1 MVHEDLIPLCCAY
14 LELMKLVFITS
25 ATTDRIMQALGHMID
40 QSLNLPSES
49 EVRTTF
55 SLGLGLNSYVQH
67 FTTLDAGVPRMWA
80 SIFSIAGQ
88 FGGLAPYLEA
98 VLTLVKSTHLDLKYQ
113 NLNPLVGVLIDNL
126 HSPSH
131 PLRKLSLQILGALF
145 QKVHH
150 QQADT
155 ITTALAIESSPLDLQ
170 SARSVSMNVRKL
182 ASQYKS
188 VSSDLWL
195 QRAIPHFC
203 FGLLTFKLSQLWTN
217 AIDALKEI
225 CETKTGEDVVS
236 QQAFRWLEQPESA
249 ILTDENSRTKELQR
263 EPLSPFQCSN
273 LMNMDRVTESDLK
286 DMKMAS
292 ELIRTNF
299 ETAHRFAP
307 QSVAGA
313 PSLALKV
320 LLGVPHV
327 AEKRSRQLVPMFLR
341 WATDT
346 MEEDAFDASEN
357 MEDSV
362 VTKDPSHPKLA
373 RKDQKA
379 MLNLVGCFNNPRVLY
394 RSSEVF
400 EALRNLLANGDVEV
414 QKSAL
419 EAIFTW
425 KLQGIQPYQ
434 DNLINLLDDARFREE
449 ISTFVHIDDRVS
461 TIQDDH
467 RHELVPVLLR
477 ILYGKIIARTGTA
490 SGKRGQTTK
499 RRAVLEAL
507 SRFGEGD
514 LREFVKIA
522 LGPLNSLQIIDK
534 SCVIESILTQE
545 TLSTRKQVGLINMM
559 KDMLETLGS
568 QLSPFTPN
576 LAESLL
582 YCMVK
587 AVRAI
592 ATSSEAPAQEVGD
605 GAQISLLKTIRQ
617 TGFQCLTLMFS
628 HCSAKELKPYLP
640 VIFTELVGPRL
651 ETLAIDTAQSV
662 SGMLRLFS
670 TWTWSQ
676 ETALFLVDYNPT
688 VVKSIIKC
696 LDVPSA
702 KDEVKLFVLE
712 EILKRIINLLQPTD
726 VLTKAVNDFDHG
738 TITKK
743 LFHPNMDD
751 ILNSV
756 GGLLRGSPS
765 KELLR
770 SAIQLVSMLAP
781 LVEGSSQVANLIEV
795 STFLLDQPSHRV
807 SPISKGDLLRVLQH
821 FVPLYEF
828 APGDALQDRIF
839 RTVSSLFGY
848 FKDRANREILSRV
861 LSVLAEGD
869 EELRNVASLCVSLN
883 SFSAQKVD
891 EPDFDE
897 RLKAFNLINEDQF
910 QSFSLK
916 QWRPLVYNMIY
927 YVRDNEELAIR
938 SNASFALRR
947 FVETNKVDPRKT
959 QELDSDLVQRILL
972 PALRNGASESSEL
985 VRTEYLGIMAHLVR
999 HNPDWEEVSDMS
1011 VLLVKDDEEA
1021 SFFGNVLHIQQHRR
1035 LRALRRLGA
1044 EARSGHLGSANVA
1057 HFFMPLI
1064 EHFVFDKA
1072 DDESAH
1078 NLSAETVLTIGSL
1091 TSSLEWPQFRALFR
1105 RYSGYIQNKPDLE
1118 KTVIKLLGV
1127 IIDAFTY
1134 AAGVK
1139 ESETQQEAQDGATIT
1154 DIEKPS
1160 MRSTLSITMPK
1171 QEKLS
1176 EDLSNNLL
1184 PSLVKYLH
1192 EKDESTVSL
1201 RVPVAVSVVK
1211 LLKLLPADHLKD
1223 RLPPIL
1229 TDVCH
1234 ILRSRAQESRDLTR
1248 KTLVDIST
1256 LIGPACFG
1264 FVLKE
1269 LRSSL
1274 VRGYQLHVLSF
1285 TVHSLLVATAPI
1297 FKPGDLDYCLPQIVA
1312 IVMDDIFGA
1321 TGQEKDAEEY
1331 ISKMKEVKSS
1341 KSYDSMELVAKTA
1354 TVSHFVHLIRPLQTL
1369 LQEKLDLKMVK
1380 KIDELLRRIGV
1391 GLLRNEATKDRQVL
1405 VFCHEIIREVYKT
1418 GEASGERSSREDQRM
1433 KKFLINAKGA
1443 NKYGQRG
1450 TTTSYNYKLAR
1461 FSLDVLRSILHK
1473 YDALQTP
1480 ANISGFLPIMGDA
1493 IVRSNEE
1500 IQMSALRLL
1509 TAIIKVPL
1517 KAIDDNAPIYVAECV
1532 KIFKST
1538 ISTNTEIA
1546 QAALKL
1552 VSAILR
1558 ERRNVEIRENDLA
1571 SLLKRLIPDLEE
1583 PDRQGVAFNFLKAVI
1598 ARKIVIAEVYEVLD
1612 TVATIMVTNQTR
1624 GARDLARG
1632 VYFQFIMDYPQGK
1645 GRFSKQLGFL
1655 VKNLDYKHQE
1665 GRQSVMEAI
1674 HLLFLKVGEDM
1685 VQDIIRTF
1693 FVPLVMVIVNDESS
1707 QCREMA
1713 GALLKTIFERADV
1726 EKTQSMLSLLRSW
1739 LGQAD
1744 QPLLSRVALHSYCL
1758 FLDTKGSK
1766 GGKEI
1771 PLLQQHIGQILRA
1784 NLADT
1789 DGADWELLYFA
1800 LQAFAKICQLFPS
1813 SAFATNAAPIWASI
1827 RQSLSFPH
1835 AWVKLSAARLIG
1847 TYFADFARTNAN
1859 THEIQLPI
1867 KGSGGL
1873 WLTELEL
1880 TSITLTSLNSLKVPN
1895 VSSEL
1900 ATQSV
1905 RNLVFLG
1912 KTLAAANA
1920 PWPSQTKQQS
1930 LGATAEDEWLGIS
1943 DSDSDTEP
1951 SPFNADEKPSEEEND
1966 AINTATATPKT
1977 ALAFILHRTS
1987 TLLRRG
1993 PLTPT
1998 APALTP
2004 LTSSLALLSTL
2015 CTTLPTPTLSPH
2027 LPTLLLPL
2035 HNLTDPTI
2043 PAPHSPDAHFT
2054 DGYKTLQTN
2063 AQELISNL
2071 QKKLGTTVF
2080 AAAMQKVRGEV
2091 KERRE
2096 GRRGK
2101 RAIER
2106 VGDVERAGRE
2116 KVRRY
2121 ERKKGRRRERGG
2133 EERGRRRGW

>member
-1 MVHEDLIPLCCAY
+1 
-14 LELMKLVFITS
+14 
-25 ATTDRIMQALGHMID
+25 MQALGDMID
-40 QSLNLPSES
+40 QSLDLPFEN

-55 SLGLGLNSYVQH
+55 SLGLGIKSYVQH
-67 FTTLDAGVPRMWA
+67 FPTFDAGVPRMWA
-80 SIFSIAGQ
+80 SIFSVASQ

-98 VLTLVKSTHLDLKYQ
+98 VLTLVKSTHLDLGNQ
-113 NLNPLVGVLIDNL
+113 NLDPFIGVLIENL
-126 HSPSH
+126 HSSCH
-131 PLRKLSLQILGALF
+131 PLRQLSLQIIGALY
-145 QKVHH
+145 QKVHL
-150 QQADT
+150 QQADI
-155 ITTALAIESSPLDLQ
+155 ITSALAIESSPLDLQ
-170 SARSVSMNVRKL
+170 SARSLSMHVRKL

-188 VSSDLWL
+188 ASSDFWL

-203 FGLLTFKLSQLWTN
+203 FGLLTFKLSQLWSD

-225 CETKTGEDVVS
+225 CETRIGEDVVS
-236 QQAFRWLEQPESA
+236 QQVFRWLGQPESA
-249 ILTDENSRTKELQR
+249 VSTDENSCTKELQR
-263 EPLSPFQCSN
+263 KPLTPFQCSN
-273 LMNMDRVTESDLK
+273 LMHIDSVTESDLK
-286 DMKMAS
+286 AMKMAP
-292 ELIRTNF
+292 ELITTNF
-299 ETAHRFAP
+299 ETAHRFAS

-327 AEKRSRQLVPMFLR
+327 AEKRSRQLVPIFLR
-341 WATDT
+341 WATDK
-346 MEEDAFDASEN
+346 MEEDFFDDPEDTEN
-357 MEDSV
+357 LV
-362 VTKDPSHPKLA
+362 LTGDPSHPKLA

-400 EALRNLLANGDVEV
+400 EALRNLLANGDIEV

-419 EAIFTW
+419 KAIFTW

-434 DNLINLLDDARFREE
+434 ENLINLLDDARFREE
-449 ISTFVHIDDRVS
+449 ISSFMHIDDRIS

-467 RHELVPVLLR
+467 RHELMPVLLR
-477 ILYGKIIARTGTA
+477 ILYGKMIARTGTA

-514 LREFVKIA
+514 LREFVNIA
-522 LGPLNSLQIIDK
+522 LGPLDSLKIVDK
-534 SCVIESILTQE
+534 SCLIEKILTQDL
-545 TLSTRKQVGLINMM
+545 LSTRKQVGLINMI

-576 LAESLL
+576 LADSLL
-582 YCMVK
+582 YCMIR
-587 AVRAI
+587 AVRGL
-592 ATSSEAPAQEVGD
+592 ATSSEASAQDVGD
-605 GAQISLLKTIRQ
+605 SAQISLLKILRQ
-617 TGFQCLTLMFS
+617 TGFQCLTLIFS
-628 HCSAKELKPYLP
+628 HCSAEELKPYLP
-640 VIFTELVGPRL
+640 TMFTELVSPRL
-651 ETLAIDTAQSV
+651 ERLAIDTAQSV

-670 TWTWSQ
+670 TWASSQ
-676 ETALFLVDYNPT
+676 DTAIFLADYDPT
-688 VVKSIIKC
+688 VVNSIVKC

-702 KDEVKLFVLE
+702 KDEVKLFVLDD
-712 EILKRIINLLQPTD
+712 ILKRVINLFQPTN
-726 VLTKAVNDFDHG
+726 VLTKTLDEVDDG
-738 TITKK
+738 TIKRK
-743 LFHPNMDD
+743 LLHPNMDY
-751 ILNSV
+751 ILESV
-756 GGLLRGSPS
+756 GCLLRGSPS
-765 KELLR
+765 KEILR

-781 LVEGSSQVANLIEV
+781 LVEGSNQVENLIEV
-795 STFLLDQPSHRV
+795 SAFLLDQPSHRV
-807 SPISKGDLLRVLQH
+807 SPISKGDLLRILQH
-821 FVPLYEF
+821 FVPLYDL
-828 APGDALQDRIF
+828 APGGALQERIF

-869 EELRNVASLCVSLN
+869 EGLRNVASLCVSLN
-883 SFSAQKVD
+883 SFSSQKVD

-897 RLKAFNLINEDQF
+897 RLRAFNIINEDQF
-910 QSFSLK
+910 QSFSPK
-916 QWRPLVYNMIY
+916 EWRPLVYNMIY

-947 FVETNKVDPRKT
+947 FVETNRVDPRKT
-959 QELDSDLVQRILL
+959 QNLDSDLVQRILL
-972 PALRNGASESSEL
+972 PALRNGASEPSEL

-999 HNPDWEEVSDMS
+999 HNPDWDEISDMF

-1021 SFFGNVLHIQQHRR
+1021 SFFGNILHIQQHRR

-1044 EARSGHLGSANVA
+1044 EARSGHLRSANVA

-1072 DDESAH
+1072 EDESAH
-1078 NLSAETVLTIGSL
+1078 NLSAETVLTIGALS
-1091 TSSLEWPQFRALFR
+1091 SSLEWPQFRALFR
-1105 RYSGYIQNKPDLE
+1105 RYSGYIQSKPDLE

-1127 IIDAFTY
+1127 IIDALTH
-1134 AAGVK
+1134 AAEVREI
-1139 ESETQQEAQDGATIT
+1139 ESQQETQDVATIT
-1154 DIEKPS
+1154 EIEKPS
-1160 MRSTLSITMPK
+1160 VRSTLSVTMPR

-1176 EDLSNNLL
+1176 EDLSSNLL

-1211 LLKLLPADHLKD
+1211 LLKLLPADQLKD
-1223 RLPPIL
+1223 RLPPVL

-1274 VRGYQLHVLSF
+1274 ARGYQLHVLSF
-1285 TVHSLLVATAPI
+1285 TVHSILVATAPI
-1297 FKPGDLDYCLPQIVA
+1297 FIPGDLDYCLPQIVA

-1354 TVSHFVHLIRPLQTL
+1354 TVSHFTHLIRPLQAL
-1369 LQEKLDLKMVK
+1369 LQEKLDLRTVK

-1391 GLLRNEATKDRQVL
+1391 GLLRNEAIKDRQVL
-1405 VFCHEIIREVYKT
+1405 VFCYEIIREVY
-1418 GEASGERSSREDQRM
+1418 EAGGASEERSSREDQRM
-1433 KKFLINAKGA
+1433 KKFLVNAKGA
-1443 NKYGQRG
+1443 NRYGQRG

-1473 YDALQTP
+1473 FDALQTP
-1480 ANISGFLPIMGDA
+1480 ANISGFLPIIGDA

-1500 IQMSALRLL
+1500 VQMSALRLL

-1558 ERRNVEIRENDLA
+1558 ERRNVEVRENDLA
-1571 SLLKRLIPDLEE
+1571 YLLKRLIPDLEE
-1583 PDRQGVAFNFLKAVI
+1583 PDRQGVAFNFLKAVM
-1598 ARKIVIAEVYEVLD
+1598 ARKIVITEIYEVLD
-1612 TVATIMVTNQTR
+1612 TIATIMVTNQTR

-1674 HLLFLKVGEDM
+1674 HLLFRKVKGDL
-1685 VQDIIRTF
+1685 VQDIIGTF

-1726 EKTQSMLSLLRSW
+1726 DKTQSMLGLLRSW

-1744 QPLLSRVALHSYCL
+1744 QPLLSRVALQSYCL
-1758 FLDTKGSK
+1758 FLDTNGSK

-1771 PLLQQHIGQILRA
+1771 PLLQQNIGQTLMA
-1784 NLADT
+1784 NLANT

-1835 AWVKLSAARLIG
+1835 AWVKLSAARLLG
-1847 TYFADFARTNAN
+1847 TYFADFARTNAD

-1873 WLTELEL
+1873 WLTEQEM
-1880 TSITLTSLNSLKVPN
+1880 TSITLTSLNSLKVLD

-1912 KTLAAANA
+1912 KTLGAANA
-1920 PWPSQTKQQS
+1920 SWPSRTQQQS
-1930 LGATAEDEWLGIS
+1930 SDAPAEDEWDGISGS
-1943 DSDSDTEP
+1943 DSDPKP
-1951 SPFNADEKPSEEEND
+1951 STFANVDENLSEEEND
-1966 AINTATATPKT
+1966 AIDTPIPIPKT

-1987 TLLRRG
+1987 TILRRG
-1993 PLTPT
+1993 PLTTT
-1998 APALTP
+1998 APALTA
-2004 LTSSLALLSTL
+2004 LTASLALLSTL
-2015 CTTLPTPTLSPH
+2015 CTTLPTPTLPPH
-2027 LPTLLLPL
+2027 LPTILLPL
-2035 HNLTDPTI
+2035 HNLTDPSI

-2054 DGYKTLQTN
+2054 DGYKALQTS

-2071 QKKLGTTVF
+2071 QKKVGTTVF